1 MKCYISCPLSIP
13 QWQLDLVQ
21 KRLRDA
27 GNTAV
32 FWERGTTYGEK
43 EKGWI
48 DYCDAFVIV
57 LPEFAWQYVR
67 RDLPIGCKKELD
79 QAIVKGKPIYVAYR
93 GQTNNALAVYQAD
106 ISVNAHIRGISQTFS
121 CLGQTNLQP
130 LSFVKP
136 EEELVL
142 NGMKFSSIEQKLN
155 LEKVVRNH
163 DLLENSKVVEYCCT
177 FEFEFH
183 SYDRRLL
190 LLM

>member
-1 MKCYISCPLSIP
+1 MKCYISCPMSIP

-32 FWERGTTYGEK
+32 FWQRGTTYGDK
-43 EKGWI
+43 EKDWI
-48 DYCDAFVIV
+48 DTCDAFVIV

-67 RDLPIGCKKELD
+67 TSLPKGCKAELE
-79 QAIVKGKPIYVAYR
+79 QAVAKGKPVYVAYR
-93 GQTNNALAVYQAD
+93 GVSNNAVAVYRTD
-106 ISVNAHIRGISQTFS
+106 VSLNGYVKGIPQTYD

-136 EEELVL
+136 KEEPLTPHQKFALIELTK
-142 NGMKFSSIEQKLN
+142 MHDA
-155 LEKVVRNH
+155 LE
-163 DLLENSKVVEYCCT
+163 DAKVVEYCCT
-177 FEFEFH
+177 FEFKFD